1 MSEISPLSTG
11 ANPFALQTVDQE
23 AAGINVNP
31 PLDFETWDSQ
41 IGSGIPDREQ
51 KWRSYANYHRMH
63 WFDKGVLSKEVEL
76 NIRASLKNHLLE
88 EGFVNEDTPAEDI
101 FKPEPISLDKETNL
115 VARAFGENV
124 ASLWKQEKETGG
136 KEEVT
141 NKTLND
147 AKAYLVDTGD
157 LPFAS
162 LRNLEGE
169 RRIIGGDTPEY
180 GNSAAFENAVLEGAV
195 TYDDAI
201 LVQSG
206 LRKGLT
212 EGNTRFRE
220 QKKGRLASEL
230 SVITSEKGTVQ
241 AKQYL
246 DNLTDL
252 LLREDEGR
260 APKKELHKG
269 EYVELNR
276 DFLLKGL
283 RTELAQKYA
292 EDKDIRFQDALKRF
306 SDKEVNE
313 AAQEQAAIRANF
325 SGEFKYYSEES
336 DVNKNIRFFGEE
348 VAVVHPQL
356 MLQPVRF
363 EKAITSD
370 KRLTDDQR
378 SSLRNQREVFRR
390 ERYASVNEVLKQ
402 TKATSEK
409 WIEASSKGVLAGED
423 PVDTLD
429 AFLSDENNYNAFK
442 NQSKSILVSIGDSFT
457 SLYNIPAALIFKSE
471 SAAKRLA
478 EAAEEEGRR
487 REVAKLF
494 NQDYGLGMDVLT
506 LIAPVITDIGATV
519 ALSSF
524 TMGAG
529 GAAYIG
535 LKTGTTVTAKGLAK
549 GLTGGVLRKTT
560 SKELSKYGLNK
571 ASIKHA
577 DDLLKK
583 EFIRSSSKKEAAK
596 AVRVYNEMLNN
607 KLLMGSQRMGA
618 LFATSANR
626 SAGGMFT
633 SIYSSLPAD
642 MTHEE
647 KYDAAIGSAL
657 LAGTVTGLIT
667 TGFMKIGK
675 GGLEE
680 AFLDGMTYRQMKG
693 VIRRQLG
700 VNLGDEAANETAA
713 KILNAGM
720 KKALLNS
727 PILEGT
733 LSEAVE
739 EGLDELA
746 QTFIRDAALNED
758 SSLSEIASNVG
769 HSMLLG
775 GIMGGGATT
784 ARKFVDKVRGP
795 TGDEARFRAEMAN
808 KVIAELRENDSPLT
822 ADEWERQETFRLL
835 TAPVREVEDGRRTRP
850 DQPARPT
857 QPDAQEETGAEVV
870 EVPYDGTNS
879 APMVQLGR
887 RAIVFRKVNGVIVPF
902 YLSSGMAGKPNAG
915 KWVPIFGVGRDAGWF
930 NKGPTQEDID
940 NYYGSPALKRVAE
953 SLDEEFGDI
962 RVPAFEGDV
971 YAPLPEG
978 IPPVKDEGHLRSI
991 IEENLGIKAMDI
1003 FNSDAE
1009 KRANISSVIDRIEQ
1023 KRRESIDTP
1032 EGELPL
1038 GDARVTPEG
1047 ELEFPFVGSVEG
1059 TDPNRVPEEEIAE
1072 FDWDRSWEEEPV
1084 YSTNLEGQRE
1094 LLQEGQPEL
1103 PLEGESYE
1111 YQESFL
1117 NTLNGNI
1124 SPETVQRALEEQLE
1138 FQLGTSKEASSGVA
1152 NQAVK
1157 KKVKTKSLRPDERK
1171 LQKLLNALSERTS
1184 LIKGEEYVF
1193 PTVDIPVSKEEFID
1207 DNLTATEVKAF
1218 EELVRKGVPVDLTQ
1232 DRVLHGMPDR
1242 SMFPVDYYKKK
1253 SQLLKELIE
1262 LRYPKRSSFL
1272 PEDVK
1277 NPIKDDK
1284 GKVIG
1289 YLDEE
1294 GNALFDN
1301 DPVKAAKLMLM
1312 GYSIK
1317 APSTKAN
1324 MNPAFVYKEGD
1335 PLVKGVLIDGGFSGT
1350 KRVSEHSINEIFPT
1364 IEENILS
1371 NEEVLR
1377 IFENNDR
1384 PISIGTKALSEG
1396 SDVRSAFRKKGLP
1409 QTREESLKDVRQQI
1423 TDLFK
1428 GVRENEG
1435 EKSAV
1440 LDLLSP
1446 SGSTVVLESDFVEQ
1460 AIVALEQEANLVA
1473 VLHELNTALR
1483 ETEGAVEIDPET
1495 GVATPTK
1502 KALEVF
1508 KQRVLKSEDPI
1519 FDAAMELANNLPV
1532 SQDDSKPNQIV
1543 LEFLSDY
1550 VLNDP
1555 LLQKDSVSFRS
1566 IGARVFNR
1574 YSAFQTNY
1582 LESEGKFYPKDT
1594 VTRRYVRLVDP
1605 SVAATF
1611 DASAVNFMNDLI
1623 NDASAVLEEDLTLR
1637 EAVDSYLDVTTAL
1650 ENVEGSPDWRT
1661 RVKSGDEVLG
1671 IIMDQG
1677 KTLRS
1682 IAPDSPQGKA
1692 FLALYKKALRGKDS
1706 GPVHTLLRIISG
1718 ATDSVSKEGSIES
1731 DIVLLENVRARIE
1744 ATVGTSFST
1753 PQTIA
1758 VINSIRKVATEMHTG
1773 TYYDFR
1779 AEAPAP
1785 STPTAT
1791 EAGEEITSRTI
1802 EDIRKLQ
1809 KAVASIGSVQEGQ
1822 EEVWPARSRDDILR
1836 SELDT
1841 EATSAEEEADQNLE
1855 EQEGLT
1861 LEEDGLLHRLFNRMG
1876 SFVRKHGAIFK
1887 IINNKG
1893 GIAQA
1898 NARRNEVSL
1907 NQNAVAHLIQE
1918 GHKEGV
1924 IRRILKVILGEEV
1937 AHVAAYRSI
1946 SKKTRAKLIE
1956 QTTDEEFDAIV
1967 DEYTPLDTQK
1977 KTNESLKEALRSE
1990 DPTVVQETKE
2000 RMMEEK
2006 LRMYAQNKMRGT
2018 TSEANWAFWTKNPTN
2033 LQIVMEYFRRMIS
2046 NLMRMKAMNR
2056 GSSELDMAVAN
2067 LVEEIHTLKGGDR
2080 LSPNS
2085 FAFNPNTPDDNW
2097 GEVQST
2103 SLGELFPEDADGFTP
2118 ADLTQDEDVV
2128 EFRKLV
2134 MTGDSGKADLTHDL
2148 NDFDLQME
2156 FDEEEE
2162 GAETPEDNSR
2172 IRRRILNKWLKENP
2186 KAAAKLND
2194 FVINE
2199 ARANGYNVNE
2209 VWYHASPV
2217 HSIDTPS
2224 SEGDLIAAYVSQNK
2238 DEATQVASVVHAPE
2252 DTIVYNWFIKEDLNI
2267 FDHEDAAQVSDF
2279 LDRLEQEPEIK
2290 EAIKNK
2296 DYSRGA
2302 LVRKLGDGVYSIFT
2316 HHKPTTME
2324 FVQTSEVWD
2333 PDWKNVARYL
2343 SEYGYDG
2350 FYEYEGTKIDPDT
2363 GENVPDSSKNLAV
2376 FKPNNIKSADPVTF
2390 KGHYRP
2396 DDETIGQLW
2405 FDTQVVPLDQRFDD
2419 KRSEIQFSELG
2430 ITGAPIEAGPETDR
2444 VLETT
2449 AQEAANR
2456 AQGKLDEMG
2465 VARVFIDEVPNF
2477 VGNYDNLKSLLT
2489 ETREALG
2496 DTSRG
2501 EMPIIQPQQVEEFGE
2516 FLNEKLGDETPV
2528 SVEPTTVRVSDMKP
2542 YQTELFF
2549 PKTVWYAMQR
2559 HFDLQDATE
2568 KVASKPFSVMS
2579 SDGYI
2584 LDGNHRFG
2592 QIMLVNPDQVV
2603 TANVVNLTMEE
2614 LLPYAKEY
2622 SEMVGNNR
2630 EIDRGGQELRKADLG
2645 PFEKDSLNEND
2656 SPTVGR
2662 VAKTGIFMLKSGKIT
2677 SLAKEEQENFNYGDN
2692 NFEPLLEKD
2701 LHITLLGPTFVE
2713 DRTAEG
2719 KADLITLDENGLGP
2733 EVSLPNISFHAP
2745 EISTQ
2750 LQPDGT
2756 LRQSLV
2762 RRVVEQEV
2770 LKNFV
2775 EKNILGEPSPDTERI
2790 YHITLGNLTGN
2801 PRHSVAYPNP
2811 SNSIALG
2818 SKEHLKMRDDKGP
2831 RLLHSELGATDAKF
2845 LELAEDPTKNWEE
2858 LYKLDK
2864 KVADAAGY
2872 TLEAQR
2878 YGNYTEEGFMPPPA
2892 TYANFAIGY
2901 FSRSGFTARPPQ
2913 PHIKLDRE
2921 EIREKIYGASDQKFH
2936 FEIPEHRDAGDAHIR
2951 PDMQGRTYPM
2961 RGHNSPLRI
2970 KVGKVLEIRS
2980 NVAHPQA
2987 IMKEEI
2993 QRLGLELEYDSWLT
3007 LNEATAEAYKN
3018 LDIERPITS
3027 ASDAREYAAGDRT
3040 GYGAEDGRELYTLGS
3055 FLLEKGG
3062 YDTLF
3067 YKYINSTGRELTSG
3081 DTEVIVKD
3089 PNQIKF
3095 AGIVRDSAGDIIP
3108 PSQRY
3113 DPSRESVLY
3122 SELGATET
3130 KNVELGERAYRRV
3143 EEAAKEAGYKYGP
3156 VYHGTPAKDLESFDY
3171 KFIGTTG
3178 YALGPGFYF
3187 TDDES
3192 EARLYT
3198 KRDGVVIPVFLK
3210 INNARDWDSPALT
3223 AAELLPV
3230 LERTAEME
3238 HQENLAEDPDA
3249 VIEDTFI
3256 ANFGGMEAAAEM
3268 LAGED
3273 IINEEEGAGFREA
3286 SKKIHGQEAHYSI
3299 AEQLGSMKGSGMHP
3313 EFFLRAFK
3321 EVAGIDGLYQVG
3333 TRTGSHRGAK
3343 TIVFTPEQI
3352 KSADQITHDKDG
3364 NVIPLSERFDESK
3377 ESILYSQLGATDAKF
3392 LELAENPT
3400 KNAKALQEMV
3410 DERAGAVAG
3419 VPFIDAEKEQSKALL
3434 NKESYNR
3441 MRNFYTQKLS
3451 TELTKEKE
3459 AEAIA
3464 KVKPNLKR
3472 WADAGLDASEGGRN
3486 IDPEVFLKAIRSG
3499 LDSPQSEEDIKRH
3512 FKSEREHAKAEIE
3525 QAKKLYELYG
3535 GKQQTATDF
3544 KTGVP
3549 FYTKVSH
3556 ATPFGKIKSF
3566 DPDKL
3571 GEYTGAPSAEKAFFF
3586 AGSKDVAETYF
3597 ADPNINIQHKGF
3609 LALTS
3614 EQQGELVNSLRSDE
3628 TLDAWEDLRVQ
3639 EEALGLFPDLV
3650 EYDITPFDN
3659 VRHDVFVTLRNP
3671 LVVDQEGSYREESYF
3686 DTLVRAEEGGHDGVV
3701 FANTTDSGPATPMG
3715 AWQEP
3720 TNIIAVLAKEEASN
3734 QIKSA
3739 DPVTYDDNGNVI
3751 PLSERFDESKDSI
3764 LYSELGATGKTI
3776 AGYTYD
3782 SKPVSVDKLTK
3793 MLELSV
3799 YETGV
3804 YDEDKLE
3811 SRNKWVNKWRSI
3823 KKLLGGALDI
3833 RARRLVEQREAF
3845 NRAIQNDVQLR
3856 TDELKRTIDKDFIDK
3871 GKKVP
3876 YELISASTGSTKI
3889 ISIPEDVK
3897 DSIDQRLKS
3906 NEAGINERAKRK
3918 EITEEEKNKL
3928 IESARAKHKEEIS
3941 KQRDVQRE
3949 IIRKERDNAIT
3960 ELNKLSPDLVEQ
3972 LKALRDQV
3980 DELSIKLKELY
3991 GTDIDLSVKID
4002 NNLGIYLTRAYKMFN
4017 DPDWMNTVLM
4027 DDDYDTT
4034 RKNAVKYFEDT
4045 YKASRMKALMEDGK
4059 EESEAEKIAQKEID
4073 EDENDLG
4080 KSMMYAFLRG
4090 YKNRESTPLKEGNAA
4105 KKFAS
4110 PLVDQLRKKT
4120 DVDEAIRALLGEY
4133 TDEGAG
4139 FRNLLRT
4146 YLNVGL
4152 MASNQAFMKNILQ
4165 IGRAKKNE
4173 WILTRAELDK
4183 KMLEDVGKYGGDKYE
4198 KIEAGGSEAYDP
4210 FRNFEV
4216 EVDGEKQKTTLYAP
4230 KEMVEGL
4237 KKVLG
4242 SGQDPSTLNQSE
4254 EVARHTYRLMAKTTG
4269 ISLGV
4274 KTLGSIGFY
4283 VRNVVSNMFYFGP
4296 AQGFFRFGTMTSS
4309 LVDEM
4314 KRRGIGRTERV
4325 SDYHSELIALN
4336 IIGSEIRPKLIEE
4349 LLSGEASAQSMIE
4362 DFEKNLS
4369 RLEEGDSPSNKGVVD
4384 KAKEMSAIVDAF
4396 YKIALFEHEL
4406 KYLID
4411 ARAESRA
4418 NNLDDGRSG
4427 LSDYDLKRL
4436 ASHKV
4441 VKTSQTFDQS
4451 PPLIS
4456 GLQGSPFGV
4465 MFAPFIRFK
4474 GEVIRTYFNTWSL
4487 AFKEAGDVNP
4497 VIKRRGRM
4505 RLTGITGVTTVAGV
4519 ALPIAARAL
4528 VGITHDDEEAL
4539 RDSMP
4544 PYLRGSTFLYRKTAD
4559 GKILS
4564 YSMTYV
4570 NPYSLIADPAL
4581 RAIEYAAHGDSTKAA
4596 IALVKGVTEE
4606 FLDEQIFLRAFL
4618 DVTSNKDRKTEFPIW
4633 EENDDLGTKAMRM
4646 FTYIGE
4652 NAIEPPTLTK
4662 LRKAKALGYF
4672 PPDMDVPPLIENL
4685 VSQFHPSAPHELDLE
4700 VNLSR
4705 FLKARKH
4712 EYDRFNRRKNKMYT
4726 DEDMTKAEV
4735 QALARS
4741 EVENRRSVNEHILRV
4756 QTAFER
4762 MGLPKEE
4769 IYSITKDS
4777 GMGKQRAL
4785 LLMKGMMDRPV
4796 LTMPFIERMAGK
4808 GERHVQRLRDFN
4820 AELMKYKR
4828 HLSLE

>member
-63 WFDKGVLSKEVEL
+63 WFDKGVLSNEVEL
-76 NIRASLKNHLLE
+76 NIRSSLKNHLLE

-519 ALSSF
+519 ALSTF

-549 GLTGGVLRKTT
+549 GLTGGVLRTT
-560 SKELSKYGLNK
+560 TTKELSKYGLNR
-571 ASIKHA
+571 AAIKQA

-739 EGLDELA
+739 EGLDELV

-758 SSLSEIASNVG
+758 SSLSEIAANVG

-795 TGDEARFRAEMAN
+795 TGDEARFRAEMAD

-835 TAPVREVEDGRRTRP
+835 TAPVREVEDGRRTRLDQPTRP
-850 DQPARPT
+850 DQPT
-857 QPDAQEETGAEVV
+857 QPTEIDIPE
-870 EVPYDGTNS
+870 D
-879 APMVQLGR
+879 R
-887 RAIVFRKVNGVIVPF
+887 
-902 YLSSGMAGKPNAG
+902 
-915 KWVPIFGVGRDAGWF
+915 
-930 NKGPTQEDID
+930 GP
-940 NYYGSPALKRVAE
+940 
-953 SLDEEFGDI
+953 
-962 RVPAFEGDV
+962 
-971 YAPLPEG
+971 
-978 IPPVKDEGHLRSI
+978 
-991 IEENLGIKAMDI
+991 
-1003 FNSDAE
+1003 
-1009 KRANISSVIDRIEQ
+1009 
-1023 KRRESIDTP
+1023 IDTP

-1038 GDARVTPEG
+1038 EDVRETPEG

-1335 PLVKGVLIDGGFSGT
+1335 SLVKGVLIDGGFSGT

-1371 NEEVLR
+1371 NEGVLR

-1396 SDVRSAFRKKGLP
+1396 SEVRSAFRKKGLP

-1785 STPTAT
+1785 ATPTAT

-1841 EATSAEEEADQNLE
+1841 EATSAEEEVDQNLE

-2000 RMMEEK
+2000 RLMEEK

-2238 DEATQVASVVHAPE
+2238 DEAIQVASVIHSPE

-2267 FDHEDAAQVSDF
+2267 FDHEDAAQVSGF

-2296 DYSRGA
+2296 DYSREA

-2350 FYEYEGTKIDPDT
+2350 FYEYEGIKIDPDT

-2390 KGHYRP
+2390 KGYYRP

-2477 VGNYDNLKSLLT
+2477 VDNYDNLKSLLT

-2496 DTSRG
+2496 DTSRD

-2528 SVEPTTVRVSDMKP
+2528 SVEQTTVRVSDMKP

-2713 DRTAEG
+2713 DRAAEG
-2719 KADLITLDENGLGP
+2719 KVDLITLDENGLGP

-2818 SKEHLKMRDDKGP
+2818 SKEHLKMRDRAYMSLADPSSIEGTIKRGLGTFGRPLTNLLKSEAIQKGHVVEGEPVRVFHGSLDKDLKTFDKNFIERTVGGHGFYLTGDLDLAANYAQGDIGRVYEAYLKADKVFRTSIHHHAAAYQLISPDATAMLDKKEEFFKEFAKGLSSRYNLSEVEINAFKSASGYARDDGQPIVYLVDGFMFDQKVRELVKYYPESPNFRKIQEDLAPRVAEEGERSARREVATALVAELSGYDAIHYEGSDVWVVFSAEQIKSAEVTRDDFGDVIPLSQRFDKGP
-2831 RLLHSELGATDAKF
+2831 RLLHSELGATGDLWAFPEGQQISSADTSINRKRLPATF
-2845 LELAEDPTKNWEE
+2845 ASLTDKGIVEWEKGTKNADIGGGSFDNATE
-2858 LYKLDK
+2858 KLANLGVTNFIYDPFNRDK
-2864 KVADAAGY
+2864 AHNKEVVAQIRDGQADTSTINNVLNVIQEPENRDLVIRQAANATKQDGKAY
-2872 TLEAQR
+2872 FLIH
-2878 YGNYTEEGFMPPPA
+2878 EGKKDDVGRV
-2892 TYANFAIGY
+2892 TTKGWQNHRLAIDY
-2901 FSRSGFTARPPQ
+2901 
-2913 PHIKLDRE
+2913 
-2921 EIREKIYGASDQKFH
+2921 
-2936 FEIPEHRDAGDAHIR
+2936 IPEIKQHFDTVVKKGSLLIATEPKESSAV
-2951 PDMQGRTYPM
+2951 
-2961 RGHNSPLRI
+2961 LR
-2970 KVGKVLEIRS
+2970 
-2980 NVAHPQA
+2980 
-2987 IMKEEI
+2987 
-2993 QRLGLELEYDSWLT
+2993 
-3007 LNEATAEAYKN
+3007 
-3018 LDIERPITS
+3018 
-3027 ASDAREYAAGDRT
+3027 
-3040 GYGAEDGRELYTLGS
+3040 
-3055 FLLEKGG
+3055 
-3062 YDTLF
+3062 
-3067 YKYINSTGRELTSG
+3067 
-3081 DTEVIVKD
+3081 
-3089 PNQIKF
+3089 
-3095 AGIVRDSAGDIIP
+3095 
-3108 PSQRY
+3108 
-3113 DPSRESVLY
+3113 
-3122 SELGATET
+3122 SELGAID
-3130 KNVELGERAYRRV
+3130 
-3143 EEAAKEAGYKYGP
+3143 AKYMDLAQDPKGNEKDLQEMVDQTAKDTGYTVGP
-3156 VYHGTPAKDLESFDY
+3156 LFHGTPDEFDAFSY
-3171 KFIGTTG
+3171 SKIGFSTG
-3178 YALGPGFYF
+3178 FQYGTGFYF
-3187 TDDES
+3187 TTSRIQANSYAEVERS
-3192 EARLYT
+3192 FGIEGRILSAY
-3198 KRDGVVIPVFLK
+3198 LK
-3210 INNARDWDSPALT
+3210 VDNPRPYDSPPLSSE
-3223 AAELLPV
+3223 ELLPV
-3230 LERTAEME
+3230 LERVAELEFQDM
-3238 HQENLAEDPDA
+3238 LKDDPEA
-3249 VIEDTFI
+3249 VVGDTFV
-3256 ANFGGMEAAAEM
+3256 ANFGGLEAAADM
-3268 LAGED
+3268 LSD
-3273 IINEEEGAGFREA
+3273 EET
-3286 SKKIHGQEAHYSI
+3286 I
-3299 AEQLGSMKGSGMHP
+3299 AEQFGAMKGSGIHP
-3313 EFFLRAFK
+3313 EYFHRAIK
-3321 EVAGIDGLYQVG
+3321 EVTGIDALIAVDGFPPDIYMPSRRDITVVL
-3333 TRTGSHRGAK
+3333 
-3343 TIVFTPEQI
+3343 TPEQI
-3352 KSADQITHDKDG
+3352 KLSDPVTYDEDG
-3364 NVIPLSERFDESK
+3364 NIIPLSERFDRAKDSF
-3377 ESILYSQLGATDAKF
+3377 LYSELGATDAKF
-3392 LELAENPT
+3392 LELAKDEPANKAELQLMVDKRAEAVGYNVSAYHSTNAGPFDKFRTGELSAHFGTEAAARERADDLRTFSLDVVGRPHEQARVLGVRLNLNNPLRMPDLAGVAQNQRGEFIPVDEAREERADEFYN
-3400 KNAKALQEMV
+3400 KEVNEASWESESDFASWLFANDIIDREEFFDRDAQYDIGVAVEILQE
-3410 DERAGAVAG
+3410 
-3419 VPFIDAEKEQSKALL
+3419 
-3434 NKESYNR
+3434 
-3441 MRNFYTQKLS
+3441 
-3451 TELTKEKE
+3451 
-3459 AEAIA
+3459 
-3464 KVKPNLKR
+3464 
-3472 WADAGLDASEGGRN
+3472 
-3486 IDPEVFLKAIRSG
+3486 
-3499 LDSPQSEEDIKRH
+3499 
-3512 FKSEREHAKAEIE
+3512 
-3525 QAKKLYELYG
+3525 
-3535 GKQQTATDF
+3535 
-3544 KTGVP
+3544 
-3549 FYTKVSH
+3549 
-3556 ATPFGKIKSF
+3556 
-3566 DPDKL
+3566 
-3571 GEYTGAPSAEKAFFF
+3571 
-3586 AGSKDVAETYF
+3586 
-3597 ADPNINIQHKGF
+3597 KG
-3609 LALTS
+3609 
-3614 EQQGELVNSLRSDE
+3614 
-3628 TLDAWEDLRVQ
+3628 
-3639 EEALGLFPDLV
+3639 
-3650 EYDITPFDN
+3650 Y
-3659 VRHDVFVTLRNP
+3659 
-3671 LVVDQEGSYREESYF
+3671 
-3686 DTLVRAEEGGHDGVV
+3686 DGVV
-3701 FANTTDSGPATPMG
+3701 YENVVEDAGSDSY
-3715 AWQEP
+3715 
-3720 TNIIAVLAKEEASN
+3720 IIFNPN

-3739 DPVTYDDNGNVI
+3739 APVTYDDQGNVI

-3782 SKPVSVDKLTK
+3782 SKPVAVDKLTK

-3991 GTDIDLSVKID
+3991 GTDIDLSLKID

-4027 DDDYDTT
+4027 DDAYETT
-4034 RKNAVKYFEDT
+4034 RNNAVKYFEDT

-4165 IGRAKKNE
+4165 IGRTKKNE

-4216 EVDGEKQKTTLYAP
+4216 EVDGEKQKTALYAP

-4242 SGQDPSTLNQSE
+4242 SSQDPSTLNQSE

-4325 SDYHSELIALN
+4325 SDYHMELIALN

-4369 RLEEGDSPSNKGVVD
+4369 RLKEGDSPSNKGVVD

-4436 ASHKV
+4436 AADKV

-4505 RLTGITGVTTVAGV
+4505 RLTGIAGVTTVAGV

-4570 NPYSLIADPAL
+4570 NPYSLIADPVL
-4581 RAIEYAAHGDSTKAA
+4581 RALEYAAHGDSTKSA

-4618 DVTSNKDRKTEFPIW
+4618 DVTANKDRKTEFPIW

-4756 QTAFER
+4756 HTAFER

-4769 IYSITKDS
+4769 IYKITKDS

>member
-1 MSEISPLSTG
+1 
-11 ANPFALQTVDQE
+11 
-23 AAGINVNP
+23 
-31 PLDFETWDSQ
+31 
-41 IGSGIPDREQ
+41 
-51 KWRSYANYHRMH
+51 
-63 WFDKGVLSKEVEL
+63 
-76 NIRASLKNHLLE
+76 
-88 EGFVNEDTPAEDI
+88 
-101 FKPEPISLDKETNL
+101 
-115 VARAFGENV
+115 
-124 ASLWKQEKETGG
+124 
-136 KEEVT
+136 
-141 NKTLND
+141 
-147 AKAYLVDTGD
+147 
-157 LPFAS
+157 
-162 LRNLEGE
+162 
-169 RRIIGGDTPEY
+169 
-180 GNSAAFENAVLEGAV
+180 
-195 TYDDAI
+195 
-201 LVQSG
+201 
-206 LRKGLT
+206 
-212 EGNTRFRE
+212 
-220 QKKGRLASEL
+220 
-230 SVITSEKGTVQ
+230 
-241 AKQYL
+241 
-246 DNLTDL
+246 
-252 LLREDEGR
+252 
-260 APKKELHKG
+260 
-269 EYVELNR
+269 
-276 DFLLKGL
+276 
-283 RTELAQKYA
+283 
-292 EDKDIRFQDALKRF
+292 
-306 SDKEVNE
+306 
-313 AAQEQAAIRANF
+313 
-325 SGEFKYYSEES
+325 
-336 DVNKNIRFFGEE
+336 
-348 VAVVHPQL
+348 
-356 MLQPVRF
+356 
-363 EKAITSD
+363 
-370 KRLTDDQR
+370 
-378 SSLRNQREVFRR
+378 
-390 ERYASVNEVLKQ
+390 
-402 TKATSEK
+402 
-409 WIEASSKGVLAGED
+409 
-423 PVDTLD
+423 
-429 AFLSDENNYNAFK
+429 
-442 NQSKSILVSIGDSFT
+442 
-457 SLYNIPAALIFKSE
+457 
-471 SAAKRLA
+471 
-478 EAAEEEGRR
+478 
-487 REVAKLF
+487 
-494 NQDYGLGMDVLT
+494 
-506 LIAPVITDIGATV
+506 
-519 ALSSF
+519 
-524 TMGAG
+524 
-529 GAAYIG
+529 
-535 LKTGTTVTAKGLAK
+535 
-549 GLTGGVLRKTT
+549 
-560 SKELSKYGLNK
+560 
-571 ASIKHA
+571 
-577 DDLLKK
+577 
-583 EFIRSSSKKEAAK
+583 
-596 AVRVYNEMLNN
+596 
-607 KLLMGSQRMGA
+607 
-618 LFATSANR
+618 
-626 SAGGMFT
+626 
-633 SIYSSLPAD
+633 
-642 MTHEE
+642 
-647 KYDAAIGSAL
+647 
-657 LAGTVTGLIT
+657 
-667 TGFMKIGK
+667 
-675 GGLEE
+675 
-680 AFLDGMTYRQMKG
+680 
-693 VIRRQLG
+693 
-700 VNLGDEAANETAA
+700 
-713 KILNAGM
+713 
-720 KKALLNS
+720 
-727 PILEGT
+727 
-733 LSEAVE
+733 
-739 EGLDELA
+739 
-746 QTFIRDAALNED
+746 
-758 SSLSEIASNVG
+758 
-769 HSMLLG
+769 
-775 GIMGGGATT
+775 
-784 ARKFVDKVRGP
+784 
-795 TGDEARFRAEMAN
+795 
-808 KVIAELRENDSPLT
+808 
-822 ADEWERQETFRLL
+822 
-835 TAPVREVEDGRRTRP
+835 
-850 DQPARPT
+850 
-857 QPDAQEETGAEVV
+857 
-870 EVPYDGTNS
+870 
-879 APMVQLGR
+879 
-887 RAIVFRKVNGVIVPF
+887 
-902 YLSSGMAGKPNAG
+902 
-915 KWVPIFGVGRDAGWF
+915 
-930 NKGPTQEDID
+930 
-940 NYYGSPALKRVAE
+940 
-953 SLDEEFGDI
+953 
-962 RVPAFEGDV
+962 
-971 YAPLPEG
+971 
-978 IPPVKDEGHLRSI
+978 
-991 IEENLGIKAMDI
+991 MDI

-1171 LQKLLNALSERTS
+1171 LQKLLNALRERTS

-1435 EKSAV
+1435 EKSVV

-1519 FDAAMELANNLPV
+1519 FDAAMGLANNLPV
-1532 SQDDSKPNQIV
+1532 SQDESKPNQIV

-1841 EATSAEEEADQNLE
+1841 EATSAEEEVDQNLE

-2296 DYSRGA
+2296 DYSREA

-2516 FLNEKLGDETPV
+2516 FLNEKLGDEKPV

-2818 SKEHLKMRDDKGP
+2818 SKEHLKMRDRAYMSLADPSSIEGTIKRGLGTFGRPLTNLLKSEAIQKGHVVEGEPVRVFHGSLDKDLRSFNTDFIKRTAAGEGFYFTGDLDFAANYAQGDIGRVYEVYLKADKVFRTSIRHGAATYQLISPDATAMLDKKEEFFKEFAKGLSSRYNLTDQEINLLKKPSYDGTSGEAQPAVYIVEGGMFEQQVARVIKENPDNTKFRQIDNDLKEYAERHNRFRGMSDSQGDPIPPDRLSLRIGATQLAAELSGYDAIHYEGSDVWVVFSAEQIKSAEVTRDDFGDVIPLSQRFDKGP
-2831 RLLHSELGATDAKF
+2831 RLLHSELGATGDLWAFPEGQQISSADTSINRKRLPATF
-2845 LELAEDPTKNWEE
+2845 ASLTDKGIVEWEKGTKNADIGGGSFDNATE
-2858 LYKLDK
+2858 KLANLGVTNFIYDPFNRDK
-2864 KVADAAGY
+2864 THNKEVVAQIRDGQADTSTINNVLNVIQEPENRDLVIRQAANATKQDGKAY
-2872 TLEAQR
+2872 FLIH
-2878 YGNYTEEGFMPPPA
+2878 EGKKDDVGRV
-2892 TYANFAIGY
+2892 TTKGWQNHRLAIDY
-2901 FSRSGFTARPPQ
+2901 
-2913 PHIKLDRE
+2913 
-2921 EIREKIYGASDQKFH
+2921 
-2936 FEIPEHRDAGDAHIR
+2936 IPEIKQHFDTVVRKGSLLIATE
-2951 PDMQGRTYPM
+2951 PKE
-2961 RGHNSPLRI
+2961 SP
-2970 KVGKVLEIRS
+2970 
-2980 NVAHPQA
+2980 A
-2987 IMKEEI
+2987 
-2993 QRLGLELEYDSWLT
+2993 
-3007 LNEATAEAYKN
+3007 
-3018 LDIERPITS
+3018 
-3027 ASDAREYAAGDRT
+3027 
-3040 GYGAEDGRELYTLGS
+3040 
-3055 FLLEKGG
+3055 
-3062 YDTLF
+3062 
-3067 YKYINSTGRELTSG
+3067 
-3081 DTEVIVKD
+3081 
-3089 PNQIKF
+3089 
-3095 AGIVRDSAGDIIP
+3095 
-3108 PSQRY
+3108 
-3113 DPSRESVLY
+3113 VLY
-3122 SELGATET
+3122 SELGAT
-3130 KNVELGERAYRRV
+3130 NDRYMELAQDPEGNKEILQQFVKRAA
-3143 EEAAKEAGYKYGP
+3143 ESTGYTVGP
-3156 VYHGTPAKDLESFDY
+3156 LFHGTGSKFDAFSY
-3171 KFIGTTG
+3171 DKIGKGTG
-3178 YALGPGFYF
+3178 FQLGTGFYF
-3187 TDDES
+3187 TTSLNQAEVYYRPS
-3192 EARLYT
+3192 EGT
-3198 KRDGVVIPVFLK
+3198 I
-3210 INNARDWDSPALT
+3210 LT
-3223 AAELLPV
+3223 AYLKVNNPRRADSAPLSAEELRPV
-3230 LERTAEME
+3230 LERINELEFQDM
-3238 HQENLAEDPDA
+3238 LKEDPEA
-3249 VIEDTFI
+3249 SINDTFV
-3256 ANFGGMEAAAEM
+3256 ANFGSMEDAVEM
-3268 LAGED
+3268 LSDPIQYE
-3273 IINEEEGAGFREA
+3273 N
-3286 SKKIHGQEAHYSI
+3286 I
-3299 AEQLGSMKGSGMHP
+3299 AEQVGAMKGSGIYVKYTHQA
-3313 EFFLRAFK
+3313 LQ
-3321 EVAGIDGLYQVG
+3321 EVTGIDAFIGKETFFYDSEV
-3333 TRTGSHRGAK
+3333 
-3343 TIVFTPEQI
+3343 IVVLNPEQI
-3352 KSADQITHDKDG
+3352 KLSDPVTYDENG
-3364 NVIPLSERFDESK
+3364 NIIPLTERFDPTMDSF
-3377 ESILYSQLGATDAKF
+3377 LYSELGATDAKF
-3392 LELAENPT
+3392 LELAKDEPAN
-3400 KNAKALQEMV
+3400 KAELQLMV
-3410 DERAGAVAG
+3410 DKRAEAVGYNVSAYHSTNAGPFDKFRTGELSAHFGTEAAARERADDLRTFSLDVVGRPHEQARVLGVRLNLNNPLRMPDLAG
-3419 VPFIDAEKEQSKALL
+3419 VAQNQRGEFIPVDEAREERADEFYNKEVNEASWESGSDFASWLFANDIIDAEE
-3434 NKESYNR
+3434 
-3441 MRNFYTQKLS
+3441 F
-3451 TELTKEKE
+3451 
-3459 AEAIA
+3459 
-3464 KVKPNLKR
+3464 
-3472 WADAGLDASEGGRN
+3472 
-3486 IDPEVFLKAIRSG
+3486 
-3499 LDSPQSEEDIKRH
+3499 
-3512 FKSEREHAKAEIE
+3512 
-3525 QAKKLYELYG
+3525 
-3535 GKQQTATDF
+3535 
-3544 KTGVP
+3544 
-3549 FYTKVSH
+3549 
-3556 ATPFGKIKSF
+3556 F
-3566 DPDKL
+3566 DR
-3571 GEYTGAPSAEKAFFF
+3571 GA
-3586 AGSKDVAETYF
+3586 
-3597 ADPNINIQHKGF
+3597 Q
-3609 LALTS
+3609 
-3614 EQQGELVNSLRSDE
+3614 
-3628 TLDAWEDLRVQ
+3628 
-3639 EEALGLFPDLV
+3639 
-3650 EYDITPFDN
+3650 YDIG
-3659 VRHDVFVTLRNP
+3659 VAVEIL
-3671 LVVDQEGSYREESYF
+3671 QEKGY
-3686 DTLVRAEEGGHDGVV
+3686 DGVV
-3701 FANTTDSGPATPMG
+3701 YENVVEDAGSDSY
-3715 AWQEP
+3715 
-3720 TNIIAVLAKEEASN
+3720 IIFDPEQV
-3734 QIKSA
+3734 KSS

-3751 PLSERFDESKDSI
+3751 PLSERFDTSEDSI

-3782 SKPVSVDKLTK
+3782 SKPVAVDKLTK

-3991 GTDIDLSVKID
+3991 GTDIDLSLKID

-4027 DDDYDTT
+4027 DDAYETT
-4034 RKNAVKYFEDT
+4034 RNNAVKYFEDT

-4090 YKNRESTPLKEGNAA
+4090 YKNRESAPLKEGNAA

-4756 QTAFER
+4756 HTAFER

-4769 IYSITKDS
+4769 IYKITKDS